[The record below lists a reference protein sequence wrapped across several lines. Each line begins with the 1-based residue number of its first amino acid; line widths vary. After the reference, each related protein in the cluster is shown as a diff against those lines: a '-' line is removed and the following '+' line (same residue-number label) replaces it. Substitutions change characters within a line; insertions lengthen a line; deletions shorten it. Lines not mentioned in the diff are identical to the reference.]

1 MIDPTTGLLSLV
13 GWERA
18 VAAEEHR
25 HRRYGAE
32 EAAVLCVRVH
42 GGDDGDGTGEPDE
55 PALRQAASVLRVLAR
70 ESDVVARVGAGEFSA
85 LLLRAGPEVVTPT
98 RHRYERAFVDAGLD
112 AVVGV
117 VSAPP
122 AATITAAW
130 HHAME
135 LINAMDGDA
144 SPA

>member
-25 HRRYGAE
+25 HRRYGVE
-32 EAAVLCVRVH
+32 ESAVLCVRVH
-42 GGDDGDGTGEPDE
+42 DAADDGTGEPHE

-98 RHRYERAFVDAGLD
+98 RHRYERAFADAGLD
-112 AVVGV
+112 AVIGV